1 MSSVDDVVHII
12 PRLKYYLDYTEV
24 RSNLIRIA
32 RRLIIGKPLHN
43 KEMLH
48 ERLPKWKA
56 LSIFSSDALSSV
68 AYGPEQALMILVAT
82 QGIVAYGYLSPVI
95 VAVSILLLIVAL
107 SYVQVSKANPD
118 GGGAYAIAKKNIGE
132 LPALVAAAAVFADY
146 VLTAAVS
153 VAAGTA
159 AIVSAFPELSG
170 REVGIDLMVLFFILM
185 LVNLRGIQESSSVF
199 VYPTYAFL
207 FGMVVL
213 ITSGVYQAFTHV
225 DTFIPAA
232 SLNRQPLDMA
242 MLYIVLR
249 AFANGCSSMT
259 GVEAIADSVPLF
271 KKPEAHN
278 ASITTYWMAGILI
291 AMLGGVTFMM
301 MHFHVMPSLE
311 VTALSQLAEH
321 IFGRTFLYYYI
332 QFTTMVVLYLA
343 ANTAY
348 NGLPILLSIVAR
360 DGYLPRYLNS
370 RGERLTFSNGI
381 ILITVAAAL
390 LIIIYGGNIEH
401 LISLYAIGVF
411 ISFTIAQF
419 SMVIHWRREK
429 GSGWLMRAIVNG
441 IGACATGLVVI
452 IITLTKFTHGAWVVL
467 VFIPVMVLI
476 FKKVREHYDNMAE
489 QLHLPMEEK
498 LEDTDV
504 VVRNYIIVP
513 ISSPTRVV
521 LESLKF
527 AKTLSADII
536 ALHIATDDESAKRV
550 QSKWDEWNPG
560 IDLEIVHSHYRL
572 TIQPLLNYVENL
584 QKNKNKQDYITVV
597 IPEFET
603 KKWWHRLLHNQTGWL
618 LHATLVLKKNV
629 SVITIPYH
637 LNK

>member
-1 MSSVDDVVHII
+1 M
-12 PRLKYYLDYTEV
+12 EV
-24 RSNLIRIA
+24 GARLIRIA

-82 QGIVAYGYLSPVI
+82 QGMMAYGYLSPVI
-95 VAVSILLLIVAL
+95 IAVAILLMIVTL
-107 SYVQVSKANPD
+107 SYVQVSKANPS

-170 REVGIDLMVLFFILM
+170 KEVGIDLMVLFFILM
-185 LVNLRGIQESSSVF
+185 LVNLRGIQESSNIF

-207 FGMVVL
+207 LGMISL
-213 ITSGVYQAFTHV
+213 IITGVYQAFFYV
-225 DTFIPAA
+225 DTIIPVA
-232 SLNRQPLDMA
+232 SLERQPLDMA

-271 KKPEAHN
+271 KKPESHN
-278 ASITTYWMAGILI
+278 AAITTYWMAGILV

-321 IFGRTFLYYYI
+321 IFGRSFYYYYI

-348 NGLPILLSIVAR
+348 NGLPILLSIIAK

-381 ILITVAAAL
+381 ILITLAAAL
-390 LIIIYGGNIEH
+390 LIVIYGGNIEH

-411 ISFTIAQF
+411 VSFTIAQF
-419 SMVIHWRREK
+419 SMVIHWKREK
-429 GSGWLMRAIVNG
+429 GTGWIVRAIVNG
-441 IGACATGLVVI
+441 IGALATGLVVI

-467 VFIPVMVLI
+467 LFIPVMVVI
-476 FKKVREHYDNMAE
+476 FKKIRGHYDDMAE
-489 QLHLPMEEK
+489 QLHLGVEEN
-498 LEDTDV
+498 LEGDDTV

-513 ISSPTRVV
+513 ISSPTKVV
-521 LESLKF
+521 RESLKF
-527 AKTLSADII
+527 AKTLSNDII
-536 ALHIATDDESAKRV
+536 ALHIAKDEESAARV
-550 QSKWDEWNPG
+550 QNKWNEWNPK
-560 IDLEIVHSHYRL
+560 INLEIVHSHYRL
-572 TIQPLLNYVENL
+572 TIQPLLDYVDDL
-584 QKNKNKQDYITVV
+584 QKRKNPQDYITVV

-603 KKWWHRLLHNQTGWL
+603 KKWWHRLLHNQTGWI
-618 LHATLVLKKNV
+618 LHAMLVLKKNV
-629 SVITIPYH
+629 SVVTIPYH

>member
-1 MSSVDDVVHII
+1 M
-12 PRLKYYLDYTEV
+12 EV
-24 RSNLIRIA
+24 KSELIRII

-43 KEMLH
+43 EEMMH

-68 AYGPEQALMILVAT
+68 AYGPEQALMILVAI
-82 QGIVAYGYLSPVI
+82 QGVMAYGYLSPVI
-95 VAVSILLLIVAL
+95 MAVSILLMIVTL
-107 SYVQVSKANPD
+107 SYVQVSKANPE

-170 REVGIDLMVLFFILM
+170 KEVGIDLMVLFFILM

-207 FGMVVL
+207 LGMIVL
-213 ITSGVYQAFTHV
+213 IMTGVYQAFTHV
-225 DTFIPAA
+225 DAIIPAA
-232 SLNRQPLDMA
+232 SLDRQPLDMA

-271 KKPEAHN
+271 KKPEAQN
-278 ASITTYWMAGILI
+278 AAITTYWMAGILVT
-291 AMLGGVTFMM
+291 MLAGVTFMM

-311 VTALSQLAEH
+311 ETALSQLAEH
-321 IFGRTFLYYYI
+321 IFDRSFFYYYI
-332 QFTTMVVLYLA
+332 QFTTMIILYLA

-348 NGLPILLSIVAR
+348 NGLPILLSIVAK

-381 ILITVAAAL
+381 MLITGAAAL
-390 LIIIYGGNIEH
+390 LIIVYKGNIEH

-419 SMVIHWRREK
+419 SMVVHWRREK
-429 GSGWLMRAIVNG
+429 GSGWQLRAIVNG
-441 IGACATGLVVI
+441 IGAFATGLVVI

-467 VFIPVMVLI
+467 IFIPLMVLA
-476 FKKVREHYDNMAE
+476 FKKIRAHYNDMAE

-498 LEDTDV
+498 LEDDNTITV
-504 VVRNYIIVP
+504 KNYIIVP

-527 AKTLSADII
+527 AKTLSVDII
-536 ALHIATDDESAKRV
+536 ALHIAKDVESAAKV
-550 QSKWDEWNPG
+550 QNKWQEWNPG
-560 IDLEIVHSHYRL
+560 IDLEIIHSPYRL
-572 TIQPLLNYVENL
+572 TIQPLLDYVDDL
-584 QKNKNKQDYITVV
+584 QKKKNQQDYITVL

-603 KKWWHRLLHNQTGWL
+603 KKWWHRLLHNQTGWI
-618 LHATLVLKKNV
+618 LHAMLVLKKNV

-637 LNK
+637 LDK

>member
-1 MSSVDDVVHII
+1 M
-12 PRLKYYLDYTEV
+12 EV
-24 RSNLIRIA
+24 GSNLIGVLRRI
-32 RRLIIGKPLHN
+32 IIGKPLHN
-43 KEMLH
+43 KEMMH

-82 QGIVAYGYLSPVI
+82 QGVIAYGYLSPVI
-95 VAVSILLLIVAL
+95 VAVSILLMIVAL
-107 SYVQVSKANPD
+107 SYVQVSKANPG

-132 LPALVAAAAVFADY
+132 LPALTAAAAVFADY

-159 AIVSAFPELSG
+159 AIVSAFPALMG
-170 REVGIDLMVLFFILM
+170 KEVGIDLAVLFFILM
-185 LVNLRGIQESSSVF
+185 LVNLRGIQESSSIF

-207 FGMVVL
+207 LGMVVL
-213 ITSGVYQAFTHV
+213 IVTGVYHAFMQV
-225 DTFIPAA
+225 DAFIPVE
-232 SLNRQPLDMA
+232 SLERQPLNMA

-271 KKPEAHN
+271 KKPEAQN
-278 ASITTYWMAGILI
+278 ATITTYWMSGILVTMLAGI
-291 AMLGGVTFMM
+291 TFMM

-321 IFGRTFLYYYI
+321 IFDRSFFYYYI
-332 QFTTMVVLYLA
+332 QVTTMVVLYLA

-348 NGLPILLSIVAR
+348 NGLPILLSIVAK

-381 ILITVAAAL
+381 ILISVAAAA
-390 LIIIYGGNIEH
+390 LIITYGGNIEH

-419 SMVIHWRREK
+419 SMVIHWKREK
-429 GSGWLMRAIVNG
+429 GSGWMVRAIVNG
-441 IGACATGLVVI
+441 IGAFATGLVVI
-452 IITLTKFTHGAWVVL
+452 IITLTKFSHGAWVVL
-467 VFIPVMVLI
+467 VFIPVMVVI
-476 FKKVREHYDNMAE
+476 FKKIRAHYDDMAE
-489 QLHLPMEEK
+489 QLHLPLEEK
-498 LEDTDV
+498 LESTDATE
-504 VVRNYIIVP
+504 VRNYVIVP

-521 LESLKF
+521 YESLKF
-527 AKTLSADII
+527 ARTLSADII
-536 ALHIATDDESAKRV
+536 ALHIAKDEESASKV
-550 QSKWDEWNPG
+550 QAKWDEWDPG
-560 IDLEIVHSHYRL
+560 LYLQIVHSPYRL
-572 TIQPLLNYVENL
+572 TIQPLLDYVEEL
-584 QKNKNKQDYITVV
+584 KAMKNPGDYITVV

-618 LHATLVLKKNV
+618 LHAMLVLKKNV

>member
-1 MSSVDDVVHII
+1 MIQARLII
-12 PRLKYYLDYTEV
+12 LNEGRN
-24 RSNLIRIA
+24 RNLIRIA
-32 RRLIIGKPLHN
+32 RRILIGKPLHN
-43 KEMLH
+43 KEMAH

-82 QGIVAYGYLSPVI
+82 QGIMAYGYLSPVI
-95 VAVSILLLIVAL
+95 IAVSILLGIVAL
-107 SYVQVSKANPD
+107 SYVQVSKANPG
-118 GGGAYAIAKKNIGE
+118 GGGAYAIAKNNIGE
-132 LPALVAAAAVFADY
+132 FPALVAAGAVFADY

-159 AIVSAFPELSG
+159 AIISAFPELNG
-170 REVGIDLMVLFFILM
+170 KEVGIDLLILFCILM
-185 LVNLRGIQESSSVF
+185 LVNLRGMRESSNVF

-207 FGMVVL
+207 LGMVVL
-213 ITSGVYQAFTHV
+213 IGTGIYQAFTQAEAL
-225 DTFIPAA
+225 IPAI
-232 SLNRQPLDMA
+232 SMERQPLNMA

-271 KKPEAHN
+271 EKPEARN
-278 ASITTYWMAGILI
+278 ATITTYWMAGILVV
-291 AMLGGVTFMM
+291 MLGGVTFMM
-301 MHFHVMPSLE
+301 MHAHIMPMLE

-321 IFGRTFLYYYI
+321 FFGRTFFYYYI
-332 QFTTMVVLYLA
+332 QVTTMIVLYLA

-348 NGLPILLSIVAR
+348 NGLPVLLSIVAK

-381 ILITVAAAL
+381 ILITVAAAA
-390 LIIIYGGNIEH
+390 LIVAYGGQIEH

-419 SMVIHWRREK
+419 SMVVHWKRERR
-429 GSGWLMRAIVNG
+429 SGWLVHAVING
-441 IGACATGLVVI
+441 VGALATGLVVV

-467 VFIPVMVLI
+467 LFIPSMVFI
-476 FKKVREHYDNMAE
+476 FKKIRSHYDDMAE
-489 QLHLPMEEK
+489 QLHLPLEEK
-498 LEDTDV
+498 LEDADAAE
-504 VVRNYIIVP
+504 VRNYVIVP

-521 LESLKF
+521 YESLKF
-527 AKTLSADII
+527 SKTLSKDVIV
-536 ALHIATDDESAKRV
+536 LHIAKDEESAQRV
-550 QSKWDEWNPG
+550 QKKWNQWNPG
-560 IDLEIVHSHYRL
+560 FDMEIVQSPYRL
-572 TIQPLLNYVENL
+572 TIQPLLDYVEEL
-584 QKNKNKQDYITVV
+584 KKKKNPQDYITVV

-603 KKWWHRLLHNQTGWL
+603 KKWWHRLLHNQTGWI
-618 LHATLVLKKNV
+618 LHAMLVLKKNV
-629 SVITIPYH
+629 NVITIPYH